1 MQIKWDMKFN
11 LSIIAYRGTI
21 LSEHERWKGA
31 ITNLGTPCMGF
42 IVLGFTIDTKKYCV
56 QLNHDY

>member
-1 MQIKWDMKFN
+1 MKFN
-11 LSIIAYRGTI
+11 LSMIAYRDII